1 MISYNKKFMTN
12 QSSTKTQEIVRK
24 IDELIKR
31 NKVSWIEVF
40 KELEKRKT
48 FPRKK
53 FEKKDIWEE
62 VKGMWSKKKIVERT
76 AGMLGKS
83 FPSGIAYE
91 RKIRKEWEKRLERE
105 LGL

>member
-1 MISYNKKFMTN
+1 L
-12 QSSTKTQEIVRK
+12 ERRK
-24 IDELIKR
+24 IAPKKKI
-31 NKVSWIEVF
+31 
-40 KELEKRKT
+40 
-48 FPRKK
+48 RKK
-53 FEKKDIWEE
+53 DVWEE